1 MLRRFLRSL
10 KGNGETDKNVTHC
23 IGVGWLNWRASG
35 FLYVKKV
42 SPKLKGKFY
51 RVAIHPALLYEAEC
65 WPGEE
70 RDYSGEGEGGFGGE
84 QDARSA
90 VILVQHVMRR
100 GSDIP
105 VRKCETLAIDGFR
118 RGRDLKDWIFSG
130 ESNNRKGHEY
140 NLAWR
145 KAKETALKR
154 YQATHW
160 LECFIGPLGISSQP
174 SEREFVSCLRSVFV
188 LCNLINKVQ
197 PGSVPKVVEIH
208 TPSQSTMW
216 DSQPLPAYQY
226 FENIQ
231 NFLVAAEDLKLPAFE
246 GSIFERAGS
255 STKVVDCILEL
266 KAYHEWKQ
274 MTGGVG
280 CYKPLRSPLLT
291 PSRGRIQEQTHVT
304 INSDSHRRLEMSA
317 SFPKQSPTD
326 EEIKKLE
333 GLYNDGQTC
342 LLFLHIS
349 QLVFHFLSTLKFIQ
363 QSLVYSRFF
372 SPKQN
377 QVELFS
383 RIFSSCLE
391 EQLQNNLPSSNSIH
405 ALLFL
410 IREQQQQQQH
420 TQSQKYTA
428 KRDNTLLANTKNK
441 TTTREYYKLSIRNH
455 KHHQNTTNKKLQTCI
470 KKGKCN
476 HWTLVVMQEK
486 ELSNLK
492 VLLAS
497 TKREFENLQ
506 SQLQSDLKQLGDQ
519 VLDMSNAALGYHKVM
534 KENRTLHNMV
544 QDLKGNI
551 RVYCR
556 IRPAFDAEAKTV
568 VDFIGEDGS
577 LVVIDPLK
585 PWKDGRKI
593 FEFNRV
599 FGSSATQEDV
609 FRDTKPLVRS
619 VMDGYNVCIFAYGQ
633 TGSGK
638 TYTMSGPGGESTKEF
653 GINQLALNDLFLLSD
668 ERKDI
673 MSYKIHVQMVE
684 IYNEQ
689 IRDLLADDPLLTK
702 YPFIVIFPCMNG
714 NGLPLPDASVHPVN
728 CARDVIDLMKL
739 GDGNRAVGST
749 AMNNRSSRSHSVLTV
764 HVHGEDTSGNIIHSC
779 LHLVDLAGSERV
791 DKSEV
796 TGDGLKEAQHI
807 NKSLSCLGDV
817 ITALAQKN
825 SHIPYRNSK
834 LTLLLQNSLGGHAK
848 TLMFAHVSPEGDSFG
863 ETISTLKFA
872 QRVSSVELG
881 AAHLNKENVEVLDLK
896 AEIETLKKALA
907 NKEALTPQTNKP
919 KEASRTPF
927 QKPKATAELQEGY
940 DVTKLYDQAGN
951 DSFMKTPPSPPFAF
965 RSQDTPQTPA
975 SGLKYQ
981 QAPRS
986 PTSGFKSQQ
995 PPRSPTSGFKSQQP
1009 PRSPTS
1015 GFKSQ
1020 QPPRSPTSGFKSQ
1033 QHPRSPTSGF
1043 KSKQAPRSPTSTYK
1057 SQQAPRS
1064 PTSALKGC
1072 NAPRSPTSAAIK
1084 SQVVKTTDNRTRIP
1098 SLQLPKTPEPL
1109 ITSISENKAGMQS
1122 NRTISSEFQ
1131 KPLTSSTHGK
1141 GSQIRRSLRT
1151 IGKLINGSDRK
1162 NQQKRTEAA
1171 APLSPFSCQNEEK
1184 SSTASNARTLRRQ
1197 SLTGI
1202 PLPTMSRRSSLG
1214 GGSVPD
1220 SCANESRNCKT
1231 PGASAKLTKR
1241 WL

>member
-1 MLRRFLRSL
+1 
-10 KGNGETDKNVTHC
+10 
-23 IGVGWLNWRASG
+23 
-35 FLYVKKV
+35 
-42 SPKLKGKFY
+42 
-51 RVAIHPALLYEAEC
+51 
-65 WPGEE
+65 
-70 RDYSGEGEGGFGGE
+70 
-84 QDARSA
+84 
-90 VILVQHVMRR
+90 
-100 GSDIP
+100 
-105 VRKCETLAIDGFR
+105 
-118 RGRDLKDWIFSG
+118 
-130 ESNNRKGHEY
+130 
-140 NLAWR
+140 
-145 KAKETALKR
+145 
-154 YQATHW
+154 
-160 LECFIGPLGISSQP
+160 
-174 SEREFVSCLRSVFV
+174 
-188 LCNLINKVQ
+188 
-197 PGSVPKVVEIH
+197 
-208 TPSQSTMW
+208 MW

-226 FENIQ
+226 FENIR
-231 NFLVAAEDLKLPAFE
+231 NFLVAAEDLELPAFE
-246 GSIFERAGS
+246 GSIFERDNIEAGS

-274 MTGGVG
+274 MTRGVG

-317 SFPKQSPTD
+317 SFPIQSPTD

-333 GLYNDGQTC
+333 GMIVKAIAEKMVDMKENMGSFQNGNT
-342 LLFLHIS
+342 
-349 QLVFHFLSTLKFIQ
+349 
-363 QSLVYSRFF
+363 
-372 SPKQN
+372 N

-383 RIFSSCLE
+383 RIFSSCSE
-391 EQLQNNLPSSNSIH
+391 EQLQNKSPKSLHKEGKMQPLDSSCD
-405 ALLFL
+405 A
-410 IREQQQQQQH
+410 R
-420 TQSQKYTA
+420 
-428 KRDNTLLANTKNK
+428 
-441 TTTREYYKLSIRNH
+441 
-455 KHHQNTTNKKLQTCI
+455 
-470 KKGKCN
+470 KG
-476 HWTLVVMQEK
+476 TF
-486 ELSNLK
+486 
-492 VLLAS
+492 
-497 TKREFENLQ
+497 R
-506 SQLQSDLKQLGDQ
+506 
-519 VLDMSNAALGYHKVM
+519 
-534 KENRTLHNMV
+534 
-544 QDLKGNI
+544 NI

-577 LVVIDPLK
+577 LVVIVPLK

-714 NGLPLPDASVHPVN
+714 NGLPLPDTSVHPVN

-739 GDGNRAVGST
+739 GDVNRAVGSI

-848 TLMFAHVSPEGDSFG
+848 TLMFAHVSPEGDSVG

-881 AAHLNKENVEVLDLK
+881 AAHLNKENVEVLELK

-927 QKPKATAELQEGY
+927 HKPKATAELQEGY

-951 DSFMKTPPSPPFAF
+951 DSFMKTRPSTPFAF
-965 RSQDTPQTPA
+965 KSQDTPQTPA
-975 SGLKYQ
+975 FGLKYL
-981 QAPRS
+981 QASRS

-1009 PRSPTS
+1009 PRSPTF
-1015 GFKSQ
+1015 GFKS
-1020 QPPRSPTSGFKSQ
+1020 
-1033 QHPRSPTSGF
+1033 H
-1043 KSKQAPRSPTSTYK
+1043 
-1057 SQQAPRS
+1057 QQAPWS
-1064 PTSALKGC
+1064 PTSALKSC

-1151 IGKLINGSDRK
+1151 IGKLINGFDRK
-1162 NQQKRTEAA
+1162 NQQKRTGAA

-1184 SSTASNARTLRRQ
+1184 SSTTSNARTLRRQ

-1202 PLPTMSRRSSLG
+1202 PLPTMLRRSSLG

-1220 SCANESRNCKT
+1220 SCANESRDCKT
-1231 PGASAKLTKR
+1231 PGSSAKLTKR

>member
-1 MLRRFLRSL
+1 MIQGS
-10 KGNGETDKNVTHC
+10 GETDENVTHC
-23 IGVGWLNWRASG
+23 IGVGWLKWRLALG
-35 FLYVKKV
+35 VLYDKKV

-51 RVAIHPALLYEAEC
+51 RVVVHLALLYETEC

-70 RDYSGEGEGGFGGE
+70 RDYSREGECGFGGE

-90 VILVQHVMRR
+90 VILVWHVMRR
-100 GSDIP
+100 GSDVP

-118 RGRDLKDWIFSG
+118 R
-130 ESNNRKGHEY
+130 
-140 NLAWR
+140 
-145 KAKETALKR
+145 ALRR

-160 LECFIGPLGISSQP
+160 LECFVGPLGISSQP
-174 SEREFVSCLRSVFV
+174 SEREFVSCLRSDFVF
-188 LCNLINKVQ
+188 CNLINKVQ
-197 PGSVPKVVEIH
+197 PGSVPKCC
-208 TPSQSTMW
+208 
-216 DSQPLPAYQY
+216 
-226 FENIQ
+226 
-231 NFLVAAEDLKLPAFE
+231 
-246 GSIFERAGS
+246 RA
-255 STKVVDCILEL
+255 
-266 KAYHEWKQ
+266 
-274 MTGGVG
+274 
-280 CYKPLRSPLLT
+280 
-291 PSRGRIQEQTHVT
+291 
-304 INSDSHRRLEMSA
+304 
-317 SFPKQSPTD
+317 
-326 EEIKKLE
+326 
-333 GLYNDGQTC
+333 
-342 LLFLHIS
+342 
-349 QLVFHFLSTLKFIQ
+349 
-363 QSLVYSRFF
+363 
-372 SPKQN
+372 
-377 QVELFS
+377 
-383 RIFSSCLE
+383 
-391 EQLQNNLPSSNSIH
+391 
-405 ALLFL
+405 
-410 IREQQQQQQH
+410 
-420 TQSQKYTA
+420 
-428 KRDNTLLANTKNK
+428 
-441 TTTREYYKLSIRNH
+441 
-455 KHHQNTTNKKLQTCI
+455 CI
-470 KKGKCN
+470 KKGKRN
-476 HWTLVVMQEK
+476 HWTLVVIQEK

-519 VLDMSNAALGYHKVM
+519 VLDMSNATLGYHKFM

-585 PWKDGRKI
+585 PWKYGRKI
-593 FEFNRV
+593 FEFHRV

-609 FRDTKPLVRS
+609 FRDTNIS
-619 VMDGYNVCIFAYGQ
+619 
-633 TGSGK
+633 
-638 TYTMSGPGGESTKEF
+638 
-653 GINQLALNDLFLLSD
+653 
-668 ERKDI
+668 
-673 MSYKIHVQMVE
+673 
-684 IYNEQ
+684 
-689 IRDLLADDPLLTK
+689 LLAVWPGRS
-702 YPFIVIFPCMNG
+702 CMNG

-728 CARDVIDLMKL
+728 CARDVIHLMKL
-739 GDGNRAVGST
+739 GDVNRAVGST

-791 DKSEV
+791 DKLEV

-881 AAHLNKENVEVLDLK
+881 AARLNKESVEVLELK

-907 NKEALTPQTNKP
+907 NKEALTPQ

-927 QKPKATAELQEGY
+927 QKPNATAELQEGY
-940 DVTKLYDQAGN
+940 DITKLYDQAGN

-981 QAPRS
+981 HAPRS

-1043 KSKQAPRSPTSTYK
+1043 KSKHAPRSTTSTYK
-1057 SQQAPRS
+1057 SQQ
-1064 PTSALKGC
+1064 
-1072 NAPRSPTSAAIK
+1072 
-1084 SQVVKTTDNRTRIP
+1084 
-1098 SLQLPKTPEPL
+1098 LP
-1109 ITSISENKAGMQS
+1109 
-1122 NRTISSEFQ
+1122 
-1131 KPLTSSTHGK
+1131 
-1141 GSQIRRSLRT
+1141 
-1151 IGKLINGSDRK
+1151 
-1162 NQQKRTEAA
+1162 
-1171 APLSPFSCQNEEK
+1171 
-1184 SSTASNARTLRRQ
+1184 
-1197 SLTGI
+1197 
-1202 PLPTMSRRSSLG
+1202 
-1214 GGSVPD
+1214 
-1220 SCANESRNCKT
+1220 
-1231 PGASAKLTKR
+1231 
-1241 WL
+1241 

>member
-1 MLRRFLRSL
+1 ME
-10 KGNGETDKNVTHC
+10 NQT
-23 IGVGWLNWRASG
+23 
-35 FLYVKKV
+35 
-42 SPKLKGKFY
+42 
-51 RVAIHPALLYEAEC
+51 
-65 WPGEE
+65 
-70 RDYSGEGEGGFGGE
+70 
-84 QDARSA
+84 
-90 VILVQHVMRR
+90 
-100 GSDIP
+100 
-105 VRKCETLAIDGFR
+105 
-118 RGRDLKDWIFSG
+118 RGR
-130 ESNNRKGHEY
+130 GHEY

-145 KAKETALKR
+145 KAEEAALRR

-160 LECFIGPLGISSQP
+160 LECFVGPLGISSQP
-174 SEREFVSCLRSVFV
+174 SEREFVSCLRSGLV

-208 TPSQSTMW
+208 TPSQSIMW

-226 FENIQ
+226 FENIR
-231 NFLVAAEDLKLPAFE
+231 NFLVAVEDLKLPAFE
-246 GSIFERAGS
+246 ASVFERDNIEAGS

-280 CYKPLRSPLLT
+280 FYKPIRSPLLS
-291 PSRGRIQEQTHVT
+291 PSRGRIQGRTHVT
-304 INSDSHRRLEMSA
+304 INSDSCRRLEMSA
-317 SFPKQSPTD
+317 SFPKQSPGDD
-326 EEIKKLE
+326 EIQKLE
-333 GLYNDGQTC
+333 GIIVKALAERMVDMKENMGNN
-342 LLFLHIS
+342 
-349 QLVFHFLSTLKFIQ
+349 
-363 QSLVYSRFF
+363 FF
-372 SPKQN
+372 ASFRNGNTN
-377 QVELFS
+377 QVESFS
-383 RIFSSCLE
+383 RIFSSCVK
-391 EQLQNNLPSSNSIH
+391 EQLQNKSLKLKSDPLKEISCSEDNSTCIPLQNLYN
-405 ALLFL
+405 L
-410 IREQQQQQQH
+410 
-420 TQSQKYTA
+420 
-428 KRDNTLLANTKNK
+428 
-441 TTTREYYKLSIRNH
+441 RNR
-455 KHHQNTTNKKLQTCI
+455 KCCRACI

-476 HWTLVVMQEK
+476 HWTLVMVQEK

-492 VLLAS
+492 DLLSS
-497 TKREFENLQ
+497 TKKEFEDLQ

-519 VLDMSNAALGYHKVM
+519 VLEMSNAALGYHKVM

-556 IRPAFDAEAKTV
+556 IRPAFNAEAKTAI
-568 VDFIGEDGS
+568 DFIGEDGT

-585 PWKDGRKI
+585 SWKDGKKI
-593 FEFNRV
+593 FPFNRV
-599 FGSSATQEDV
+599 FGPSATQEDV

-638 TYTMSGPGGESTKEF
+638 TYTMSGPGGGTTKEF

-673 MSYKIHVQMVE
+673 MSYKIHAQMVE

-689 IRDLLADDPLLTK
+689 IHDLLADDASLTK
-702 YPFIVIFPCMNG
+702 LEIRRCMSG
-714 NGLPLPDASVHPVN
+714 NGLPLPDASMHSVN
-728 CARDVIDLMKL
+728 CATDVINLMKL
-739 GDGNRAVGST
+739 GDLNRAVGCT
-749 AMNNRSSRSHSVLTV
+749 AMNNCSSRSHSVLTV

-779 LHLVDLAGSERV
+779 LHLVDLAGSERI

-881 AAHLNKENVEVLDLK
+881 AARLNKESTEVLELK

-907 NKEALTPQTNKP
+907 NKETLTPQINKP

-927 QKPKATAELQEGY
+927 QKPKAIVERPTPRARRLSIENCTNATPRARRLSIENCTTVRTEKANLDEEKGSKTPAVKTRSRRLSLEGPRLLASKNLEHTKSLEATSKNDQPEVVCLQQSTELQEGD
-940 DVTKLYDQAGN
+940 DVTKLYDRADNNSCLKAPQSSTF
-951 DSFMKTPPSPPFAF
+951 SFKN
-965 RSQDTPQTPA
+965 QH
-975 SGLKYQ
+975 
-981 QAPRS
+981 APRS

-995 PPRSPTSGFKSQQP
+995 PPRSPTSAFKSQQPPRSPISPYKSQQP

-1015 GFKSQ
+1015 AFKSCNA
-1020 QPPRSPTSGFKSQ
+1020 PKSPTSAAIKI
-1033 QHPRSPTSGF
+1033 
-1043 KSKQAPRSPTSTYK
+1043 
-1057 SQQAPRS
+1057 QAPRS
-1064 PTSALKGC
+1064 PTSAFTSC

-1084 SQVVKTTDNRTRIP
+1084 SRGLKTTDNRTRIP
-1098 SLQLPKTPEPL
+1098 SLQLPKTPEPPM
-1109 ITSISENKAGMQS
+1109 ITSINENKGGMQS
-1122 NRTISSEFQ
+1122 ERTVSSEFQ
-1131 KPLTSSTHGK
+1131 TPTLVSSTHGK

-1151 IGKLINGSDRK
+1151 IGKLINGSERK
-1162 NQQKRTEAA
+1162 NQQKRAEAA
-1171 APLSPFSCQNEEK
+1171 LLSPFKCQNEEK
-1184 SSTASNARTLRRQ
+1184 SPMASNARTLRRQ

-1202 PLPTMSRRSSLG
+1202 PPPTISRRSSLG
-1214 GGSVPD
+1214 GGSLPD
-1220 SCANESRNCKT
+1220 SCANESRNSKT

>member
-1 MLRRFLRSL
+1 MIPLYKNKGDIQSCNNYRGIKLLSHTMKVWERVVELRLRRIMTISENQSGFIPGRSTIEAIHLVRRLVEQFWERKKNLHMMFIDLEKTYDRVSREILWRSL
-10 KGNGETDKNVTHC
+10 KSRGVPVAYIKSIRDMYDGSKTHVRIVGGDLEHFPLLIGLHQGEVPWYMLFADDVVLIDETRGGFNDKLD
-23 IGVGWLNWRASG
+23 IWRQILESKG
-35 FLYVKKV
+35 FRLSRTKTEY
-42 SPKLKGKFY
+42 LECKFY
-51 RVAIHPALLYEAEC
+51 RVVVHPALLYEAEC

-70 RDYSGEGEGGFGGE
+70 QDYLGEGEGGFGGE

-90 VILVQHVMRR
+90 VILVRHVMRR
-100 GSDIP
+100 GSDVP
-105 VRKCETLAIDGFR
+105 VWKCETLAIDGFR
-118 RGRDLKDWIFSG
+118 RGR
-130 ESNNRKGHEY
+130 
-140 NLAWR
+140 
-145 KAKETALKR
+145 ALRR

-160 LECFIGPLGISSQP
+160 LECFVGPLGISSQP
-174 SEREFVSCLRSVFV
+174 SEREFVSCLRNGFV
-188 LCNLINKVQ
+188 LCNLINNVQ

-246 GSIFERAGS
+246 GSIFERDNIEAGS

-333 GLYNDGQTC
+333 GMIVKAIAEKMVDMKENMGSFQNGNT
-342 LLFLHIS
+342 
-349 QLVFHFLSTLKFIQ
+349 
-363 QSLVYSRFF
+363 
-372 SPKQN
+372 N

-383 RIFSSCLE
+383 RIFSSCLD
-391 EQLQNNLPSSNSIH
+391 EQLQNKSP
-405 ALLFL
+405 
-410 IREQQQQQQH
+410 
-420 TQSQKYTA
+420 K
-428 KRDNTLLANTKNK
+428 
-441 TTTREYYKLSIRNH
+441 
-455 KHHQNTTNKKLQTCI
+455 
-470 KKGKCN
+470 
-476 HWTLVVMQEK
+476 
-486 ELSNLK
+486 NLK

-577 LVVIDPLK
+577 LVVIVPLK

-653 GINQLALNDLFLLSD
+653 GINQLALNHLFLLSD

-673 MSYKIHVQMVE
+673 MSYKIHVQMV
-684 IYNEQ
+684 
-689 IRDLLADDPLLTK
+689 K
-702 YPFIVIFPCMNG
+702 C
-714 NGLPLPDASVHPVN
+714 VHPMN

-739 GDGNRAVGST
+739 SDVNRVVGS
-749 AMNNRSSRSHSVLTV
+749 ASMNNRSSRSHSVLTV

-825 SHIPYRNSK
+825 SHIPYRNNK

-881 AAHLNKENVEVLDLK
+881 AARLNKESVEVLELK

-907 NKEALTPQTNKP
+907 KKKALTPQTNKP

-951 DSFMKTPPSPPFAF
+951 DSFIKTPPSPPFAF

-981 QAPRS
+981 QDPRS
-986 PTSGFKSQQ
+986 PTFGFKSQQ
-995 PPRSPTSGFKSQQP
+995 PPRS
-1009 PRSPTS
+1009 R
-1015 GFKSQ
+1015 
-1020 QPPRSPTSGFKSQ
+1020 
-1033 QHPRSPTSGF
+1033 
-1043 KSKQAPRSPTSTYK
+1043 
-1057 SQQAPRS
+1057 
-1064 PTSALKGC
+1064 TSALKSC
-1072 NAPRSPTSAAIK
+1072 NAPRSPTSAAIQ
-1084 SQVVKTTDNRTRIP
+1084 SQVVKTTNNRTRIP
-1098 SLQLPKTPEPL
+1098 SLQLPKTPQPL
-1109 ITSISENKAGMQS
+1109 ITSTSKNKAGMQS

-1141 GSQIRRSLRT
+1141 GSQIRRSLQT
-1151 IGKLINGSDRK
+1151 IGKLINGFDRK

-1202 PLPTMSRRSSLG
+1202 PLPTMSRRSSFG
-1214 GGSVPD
+1214 GGNVPD

-1241 WL
+1241 GL

>member
-1 MLRRFLRSL
+1 
-10 KGNGETDKNVTHC
+10 
-23 IGVGWLNWRASG
+23 
-35 FLYVKKV
+35 
-42 SPKLKGKFY
+42 
-51 RVAIHPALLYEAEC
+51 
-65 WPGEE
+65 
-70 RDYSGEGEGGFGGE
+70 
-84 QDARSA
+84 
-90 VILVQHVMRR
+90 
-100 GSDIP
+100 
-105 VRKCETLAIDGFR
+105 
-118 RGRDLKDWIFSG
+118 
-130 ESNNRKGHEY
+130 
-140 NLAWR
+140 
-145 KAKETALKR
+145 
-154 YQATHW
+154 
-160 LECFIGPLGISSQP
+160 
-174 SEREFVSCLRSVFV
+174 
-188 LCNLINKVQ
+188 
-197 PGSVPKVVEIH
+197 
-208 TPSQSTMW
+208 
-216 DSQPLPAYQY
+216 
-226 FENIQ
+226 
-231 NFLVAAEDLKLPAFE
+231 
-246 GSIFERAGS
+246 
-255 STKVVDCILEL
+255 
-266 KAYHEWKQ
+266 
-274 MTGGVG
+274 
-280 CYKPLRSPLLT
+280 
-291 PSRGRIQEQTHVT
+291 
-304 INSDSHRRLEMSA
+304 MSA
-317 SFPKQSPTD
+317 SFPKQSSTD

-333 GLYNDGQTC
+333 GMIVKAIPEKMVDIKENMGSFQNGNT
-342 LLFLHIS
+342 
-349 QLVFHFLSTLKFIQ
+349 
-363 QSLVYSRFF
+363 
-372 SPKQN
+372 N

-391 EQLQNNLPSSNSIH
+391 EQLQNKSP
-405 ALLFL
+405 
-410 IREQQQQQQH
+410 
-420 TQSQKYTA
+420 K
-428 KRDNTLLANTKNK
+428 
-441 TTTREYYKLSIRNH
+441 
-455 KHHQNTTNKKLQTCI
+455 
-470 KKGKCN
+470 
-476 HWTLVVMQEK
+476 
-486 ELSNLK
+486 NLK

-556 IRPAFDAEAKTV
+556 IRPAFDAEAKTI

-739 GDGNRAVGST
+739 SDVNCAVGS
-749 AMNNRSSRSHSVLTV
+749 ASMNNRSSRSYSVLTV

-881 AAHLNKENVEVLDLK
+881 AARLNKESVEVLELK

-919 KEASRTPF
+919 KKASRTPF
-927 QKPKATAELQEGY
+927 QKPKATVELQEGY

-981 QAPRS
+981 QDPRS
-986 PTSGFKSQQ
+986 PTSGFKSQ
-995 PPRSPTSGFKSQQP
+995 
-1009 PRSPTS
+1009 
-1015 GFKSQ
+1015 
-1020 QPPRSPTSGFKSQ
+1020 
-1033 QHPRSPTSGF
+1033 
-1043 KSKQAPRSPTSTYK
+1043 
-1057 SQQAPRS
+1057 
-1064 PTSALKGC
+1064 
-1072 NAPRSPTSAAIK
+1072 
-1084 SQVVKTTDNRTRIP
+1084 
-1098 SLQLPKTPEPL
+1098 
-1109 ITSISENKAGMQS
+1109 
-1122 NRTISSEFQ
+1122 
-1131 KPLTSSTHGK
+1131 
-1141 GSQIRRSLRT
+1141 
-1151 IGKLINGSDRK
+1151 
-1162 NQQKRTEAA
+1162 
-1171 APLSPFSCQNEEK
+1171 
-1184 SSTASNARTLRRQ
+1184 
-1197 SLTGI
+1197 
-1202 PLPTMSRRSSLG
+1202 
-1214 GGSVPD
+1214 
-1220 SCANESRNCKT
+1220 
-1231 PGASAKLTKR
+1231 
-1241 WL
+1241 

>member
-1 MLRRFLRSL
+1 MEDS
-10 KGNGETDKNVTHC
+10 
-23 IGVGWLNWRASG
+23 
-35 FLYVKKV
+35 
-42 SPKLKGKFY
+42 
-51 RVAIHPALLYEAEC
+51 
-65 WPGEE
+65 
-70 RDYSGEGEGGFGGE
+70 
-84 QDARSA
+84 
-90 VILVQHVMRR
+90 
-100 GSDIP
+100 
-105 VRKCETLAIDGFR
+105 R
-118 RGRDLKDWIFSG
+118 RGR
-130 ESNNRKGHEY
+130 GHEY

-145 KAKETALKR
+145 KAEEAALRR

-160 LECFIGPLGISSQP
+160 LECFVGPLGISSQP
-174 SEREFVSCLRSVFV
+174 SEREFVSCLRNGLV
-188 LCNLINKVQ
+188 LCNLINKVR
-197 PGSVPKVVEIH
+197 PGSVPKVVENH
-208 TPSQSTMW
+208 MPSHSIMW

-226 FENIQ
+226 FENIR
-231 NFLVAAEDLKLPAFE
+231 NFLVAVEDLKLPAFE
-246 GSIFERAGS
+246 ASVFERDNIEAGS
-255 STKVVDCILEL
+255 LTKVVDCILEL

-291 PSRGRIQEQTHVT
+291 PSRGRIQARQPMT
-304 INSDSHRRLEMSA
+304 INSDSCRRLEMSA
-317 SFPKQSPTD
+317 ACPKQSAAED
-326 EEIKKLE
+326 EIQKIE
-333 GLYNDGQTC
+333 GIIVKALAERMVDMKENMGNN
-342 LLFLHIS
+342 
-349 QLVFHFLSTLKFIQ
+349 
-363 QSLVYSRFF
+363 FF
-372 SPKQN
+372 ASFRNGNVN
-377 QVELFS
+377 QVDLFS
-383 RIFSSCLE
+383 RILSSCFE
-391 EQLQNNLPSSNSIH
+391 EQPRNKLPKLKSDPLKEMSCSEDNSTCIPLQNLSNLRN
-405 ALLFL
+405 
-410 IREQQQQQQH
+410 RECCR
-420 TQSQKYTA
+420 A
-428 KRDNTLLANTKNK
+428 
-441 TTTREYYKLSIRNH
+441 
-455 KHHQNTTNKKLQTCI
+455 CI
-470 KKGKCN
+470 KKGTCN
-476 HWTLVVMQEK
+476 HWTLVTMQEK

-492 VLLAS
+492 VLLSS
-497 TKREFENLQ
+497 TKREFEDLQ

-519 VLDMSNAALGYHKVM
+519 VLEMSNAALGYHKVL

-556 IRPAFDAEAKTV
+556 IRPAFSAEAKTA

-585 PWKDGRKI
+585 SWKDGRKI
-593 FEFNRV
+593 FQFNRV
-599 FGSSATQEDV
+599 FGPTATQEDV

-638 TYTMSGPGGESTKEF
+638 TYTMSGPGGGSSNEF

-673 MSYKIHVQMVE
+673 MNYKIHVQMVE

-689 IRDLLADDPLLTK
+689 IHDLLAKDASLTNLE
-702 YPFIVIFPCMNG
+702 IRICMSG
-714 NGLPLPDASVHPVN
+714 NGLPLPDASMHPVN
-728 CARDVIDLMKL
+728 CAADVINLMKL
-739 GDGNRAVGST
+739 GDLNRAVGCT

-834 LTLLLQNSLGGHAK
+834 LTLLLQNSLGGQAK

-863 ETISTLKFA
+863 ETVSTLKFA

-881 AAHLNKENVEVLDLK
+881 AARLNKESTEVLELK

-907 NKEALTPQTNKP
+907 NKETQTPQINKP
-919 KEASRTPF
+919 KEAARTPF
-927 QKPKATAELQEGY
+927 QKPKAIAERPTPRARRLSIENCTTMRVEKANADDETGSKTPAVKTRSRRLSLERPRLASKNLEQIKSLETTSKRDDKPEVVCLQKSSELQEG
-940 DVTKLYDQAGN
+940 DNVTKLHDQVGSMEAPHSPTSAFKRQQPPRSPTAG
-951 DSFMKTPPSPPFAF
+951 FKIQQAPPSPTSAYKRQQPP
-965 RSQDTPQTPA
+965 RSPI
-975 SGLKYQ
+975 SGFKSQ

-986 PTSGFKSQQ
+986 PTSAFKSQQ
-995 PPRSPTSGFKSQQP
+995 P
-1009 PRSPTS
+1009 
-1015 GFKSQ
+1015 
-1020 QPPRSPTSGFKSQ
+1020 
-1033 QHPRSPTSGF
+1033 PRSPTSGF
-1043 KSKQAPRSPTSTYK
+1043 KSKQAPRSPTSAYK
-1057 SQQAPRS
+1057 IQQPPRS
-1064 PTSALKGC
+1064 PTSVFKSC

-1084 SQVVKTTDNRTRIP
+1084 NQGVKTTDNRTRIP

-1109 ITSISENKAGMQS
+1109 ITSIDEIKGGIRSEL
-1122 NRTISSEFQ
+1122 TISSEFQ
-1131 KPLTSSTHGK
+1131 TPTLISSTHGK

-1171 APLSPFSCQNEEK
+1171 PVSPFNCQNEVK
-1184 SSTASNARTLRRQ
+1184 SPIASNARTLRRQ

-1202 PLPTMSRRSSLG
+1202 PPPTMSRRSSLG
-1214 GGSVPD
+1214 GGTLPD
-1220 SCANESRNCKT
+1220 SCANESRNSKT
-1231 PGASAKLTKR
+1231 PPSHASAKSR

>member
-1 MLRRFLRSL
+1 
-10 KGNGETDKNVTHC
+10 
-23 IGVGWLNWRASG
+23 
-35 FLYVKKV
+35 
-42 SPKLKGKFY
+42 
-51 RVAIHPALLYEAEC
+51 
-65 WPGEE
+65 
-70 RDYSGEGEGGFGGE
+70 
-84 QDARSA
+84 
-90 VILVQHVMRR
+90 
-100 GSDIP
+100 
-105 VRKCETLAIDGFR
+105 
-118 RGRDLKDWIFSG
+118 
-130 ESNNRKGHEY
+130 
-140 NLAWR
+140 
-145 KAKETALKR
+145 
-154 YQATHW
+154 
-160 LECFIGPLGISSQP
+160 
-174 SEREFVSCLRSVFV
+174 
-188 LCNLINKVQ
+188 
-197 PGSVPKVVEIH
+197 
-208 TPSQSTMW
+208 MW

-246 GSIFERAGS
+246 ASIFERDNIGEGS

-291 PSRGRIQEQTHVT
+291 PSIGRIQEQTHVT
-304 INSDSHRRLEMSA
+304 DSHRRLEMSA

-326 EEIKKLE
+326 EEVKKLE
-333 GLYNDGQTC
+333 GMTVKAIAEKMVDMKENMGSFQNGNTPLRGTT
-342 LLFLHIS
+342 S
-349 QLVFHFLSTLKFIQ
+349 
-363 QSLVYSRFF
+363 
-372 SPKQN
+372 KQFKSDPLR
-377 QVELFS
+377 EM
-383 RIFSSCLE
+383 SCLDDNSACIP
-391 EQLQNNLPSSNSIH
+391 LQNISNL
-405 ALLFL
+405 
-410 IREQQQQQQH
+410 
-420 TQSQKYTA
+420 
-428 KRDNTLLANTKNK
+428 
-441 TTTREYYKLSIRNH
+441 RNR
-455 KHHQNTTNKKLQTCI
+455 KDKCCRACI

-702 YPFIVIFPCMNG
+702 YPFIVIFPSCMNG

-739 GDGNRAVGST
+739 GDVNRAVGST

-796 TGDGLKEAQHI
+796 IGDGLKEAQLI
-807 NKSLSCLGDV
+807 NKSLSYLGVV

-834 LTLLLQNSLGGHAK
+834 LTLLLQNSL
-848 TLMFAHVSPEGDSFG
+848 V
-863 ETISTLKFA
+863 
-872 QRVSSVELG
+872 RVSSVELG
-881 AAHLNKENVEVLDLK
+881 AARLNKESVEVLELK
-896 AEIETLKKALA
+896 AEIETLKNA
-907 NKEALTPQTNKP
+907 
-919 KEASRTPF
+919 
-927 QKPKATAELQEGY
+927 
-940 DVTKLYDQAGN
+940 
-951 DSFMKTPPSPPFAF
+951 FMKTPPIPPFAF

-975 SGLKYQ
+975 SVQLMQ
-981 QAPRS
+981 LPRS
-986 PTSGFKSQQ
+986 PTSGFKIL
-995 PPRSPTSGFKSQQP
+995 
-1009 PRSPTS
+1009 
-1015 GFKSQ
+1015 
-1020 QPPRSPTSGFKSQ
+1020 
-1033 QHPRSPTSGF
+1033 
-1043 KSKQAPRSPTSTYK
+1043 QAPRSPTSSLK
-1057 SQQAPRS
+1057 S
-1064 PTSALKGC
+1064 C

-1131 KPLTSSTHGK
+1131 KPLTSSTHGM

-1220 SCANESRNCKT
+1220 SCANRSRNCKT

>member
-1 MLRRFLRSL
+1 MEDS
-10 KGNGETDKNVTHC
+10 
-23 IGVGWLNWRASG
+23 
-35 FLYVKKV
+35 
-42 SPKLKGKFY
+42 
-51 RVAIHPALLYEAEC
+51 
-65 WPGEE
+65 
-70 RDYSGEGEGGFGGE
+70 
-84 QDARSA
+84 
-90 VILVQHVMRR
+90 
-100 GSDIP
+100 
-105 VRKCETLAIDGFR
+105 R
-118 RGRDLKDWIFSG
+118 RGR
-130 ESNNRKGHEY
+130 GHEY

-145 KAKETALKR
+145 KAEEAALRR

-160 LECFIGPLGISSQP
+160 LECFVGPLGISSQP
-174 SEREFVSCLRSVFV
+174 SEREFVSCLRNGLV

-197 PGSVPKVVEIH
+197 PGSVPKVVENH
-208 TPSQSTMW
+208 TPSHLIMW

-226 FENIQ
+226 FENIR
-231 NFLVAAEDLKLPAFE
+231 NFLVAVEDLKLPAFE
-246 GSIFERAGS
+246 ASVFERDNIEAGS

-280 CYKPLRSPLLT
+280 SYKPLRSPLLT
-291 PSRGRIQEQTHVT
+291 PSRGRIQARQPMT
-304 INSDSHRRLEMSA
+304 IDSDSCRRLEMSA
-317 SFPKQSPTD
+317 ACPKQSSAED
-326 EEIKKLE
+326 EITKIE
-333 GLYNDGQTC
+333 GIIVKALAERMVDMKENMGNN
-342 LLFLHIS
+342 
-349 QLVFHFLSTLKFIQ
+349 
-363 QSLVYSRFF
+363 FF
-372 SPKQN
+372 ASFRNGNVN
-377 QVELFS
+377 QVELFR
-383 RIFSSCLE
+383 RILSSCFE
-391 EQLQNNLPSSNSIH
+391 EQPRNKLPKLKSDPLKEMSCSEDNSMTTCIPLENLSN
-405 ALLFL
+405 LRN
-410 IREQQQQQQH
+410 RECCR
-420 TQSQKYTA
+420 A
-428 KRDNTLLANTKNK
+428 
-441 TTTREYYKLSIRNH
+441 
-455 KHHQNTTNKKLQTCI
+455 CI
-470 KKGKCN
+470 KKGTCN
-476 HWTLVVMQEK
+476 HWTLVTMHEK

-492 VLLAS
+492 VLLSS
-497 TKREFENLQ
+497 TKREFEDLQ

-519 VLDMSNAALGYHKVM
+519 VLEMSNAALGYHKVL

-556 IRPAFDAEAKTV
+556 IRPAFSAEAKTAI
-568 VDFIGEDGS
+568 DFIGEGGS

-585 PWKDGRKI
+585 SWKDGRKI
-593 FEFNRV
+593 FQFNRV
-599 FGSSATQEDV
+599 FGPTATQEDV

-638 TYTMSGPGGESTKEF
+638 TYTMSGPGGGSSNEF

-673 MSYKIHVQMVE
+673 MNYKIHVQMVE

-689 IRDLLADDPLLTK
+689 IHDLLANDHSLTNLE
-702 YPFIVIFPCMNG
+702 IRTCMSG
-714 NGLPLPDASVHPVN
+714 NGLPLPDASMHLVN
-728 CARDVIDLMKL
+728 CAADVINLMKL
-739 GDGNRAVGST
+739 GDLNRAVGST

-834 LTLLLQNSLGGHAK
+834 LTLLLQHSLGGHAK

-863 ETISTLKFA
+863 ETVSTLKFA

-881 AAHLNKENVEVLDLK
+881 AARLNKESNEVLELK

-907 NKEALTPQTNKP
+907 NKETQTPQINKP
-919 KEASRTPF
+919 KEAARTPF
-927 QKPKATAELQEGY
+927 QKPKAIAERPTPRARRLSIENCTTMRVEKANADDETGSKTPAVKTRSRRLSLERPRFASKNLEQIKSLETTSKRDDKPEVVCLQKSSELQEG
-940 DVTKLYDQAGN
+940 DNVTKLHDQVGNGSCMKAPHSPTSAFKRQQPHRSPTAG
-951 DSFMKTPPSPPFAF
+951 FKIQQAPRSPI
-965 RSQDTPQTPA
+965 
-975 SGLKYQ
+975 SGFKSQ

-986 PTSGFKSQQ
+986 PTSAFKSQQ
-995 PPRSPTSGFKSQQP
+995 PPRSPTSGFKSQQ
-1009 PRSPTS
+1009 
-1015 GFKSQ
+1015 
-1020 QPPRSPTSGFKSQ
+1020 
-1033 QHPRSPTSGF
+1033 RSPTSGF
-1043 KSKQAPRSPTSTYK
+1043 KSKQAPRSPTSAYKSQQPPRSPTSVFK

-1064 PTSALKGC
+1064 PTSAYKSQQPPRSPTSVFKSC

-1084 SQVVKTTDNRTRIP
+1084 SQGVKTTDNRTRIP

-1109 ITSISENKAGMQS
+1109 ITSIDEIKGGMRS
-1122 NRTISSEFQ
+1122 DRTISSEFQ
-1131 KPLTSSTHGK
+1131 TPALAPRSPTSAAIKSQGVKTTNNRTRIPSLQLPKTPEPLITSIDEIKGGMQSDRTISSEFQTPALISSTHGK

-1171 APLSPFSCQNEEK
+1171 PLSPFNCQNEVK
-1184 SSTASNARTLRRQ
+1184 SPIASNARTLRRQ

-1202 PLPTMSRRSSLG
+1202 PPPTMSRRSSLG
-1214 GGSVPD
+1214 GGTLPD
-1220 SCANESRNCKT
+1220 SCANESRNFKT
-1231 PGASAKLTKR
+1231 PPSRASAKSR

>member
-1 MLRRFLRSL
+1 MEDS
-10 KGNGETDKNVTHC
+10 
-23 IGVGWLNWRASG
+23 
-35 FLYVKKV
+35 
-42 SPKLKGKFY
+42 
-51 RVAIHPALLYEAEC
+51 
-65 WPGEE
+65 
-70 RDYSGEGEGGFGGE
+70 
-84 QDARSA
+84 
-90 VILVQHVMRR
+90 
-100 GSDIP
+100 
-105 VRKCETLAIDGFR
+105 R
-118 RGRDLKDWIFSG
+118 RGR
-130 ESNNRKGHEY
+130 GHEY

-145 KAKETALKR
+145 KAEEAALRR

-160 LECFIGPLGISSQP
+160 LECFVGPLGISSQP
-174 SEREFVSCLRSVFV
+174 SEREFVSCLRNGLV
-188 LCNLINKVQ
+188 LCNLINKVR
-197 PGSVPKVVEIH
+197 PGSVPKVVENH
-208 TPSQSTMW
+208 MPSHSIMW

-226 FENIQ
+226 FENIR
-231 NFLVAAEDLKLPAFE
+231 NFLVAVEDLKLPAFE
-246 GSIFERAGS
+246 ASVFERDNIEAGS
-255 STKVVDCILEL
+255 LTKVVDCILEL

-291 PSRGRIQEQTHVT
+291 PSRGRIQARQPMT
-304 INSDSHRRLEMSA
+304 INSDSCRRLEMSA
-317 SFPKQSPTD
+317 ACPKQSAAED
-326 EEIKKLE
+326 EIQKIE
-333 GLYNDGQTC
+333 GIIVKALAERMVDMKENMGNN
-342 LLFLHIS
+342 
-349 QLVFHFLSTLKFIQ
+349 
-363 QSLVYSRFF
+363 FF
-372 SPKQN
+372 ASFRNGNVN
-377 QVELFS
+377 QVDLFS
-383 RIFSSCLE
+383 RILSSCFE
-391 EQLQNNLPSSNSIH
+391 EQPRNKLPKLKSDPLKEMSCSEDNSTCIPLQNLSNLRN
-405 ALLFL
+405 
-410 IREQQQQQQH
+410 RECCR
-420 TQSQKYTA
+420 A
-428 KRDNTLLANTKNK
+428 
-441 TTTREYYKLSIRNH
+441 
-455 KHHQNTTNKKLQTCI
+455 CI
-470 KKGKCN
+470 KKGTCN
-476 HWTLVVMQEK
+476 HWTLVTMQEK

-492 VLLAS
+492 VLLSS
-497 TKREFENLQ
+497 TKREFEDLQ

-519 VLDMSNAALGYHKVM
+519 VLEMSNAALGYHKVL

-556 IRPAFDAEAKTV
+556 IRPAFSAEAKTA

-585 PWKDGRKI
+585 SWKDGRKI
-593 FEFNRV
+593 FQFNRV
-599 FGSSATQEDV
+599 FGPTATQEDV

-638 TYTMSGPGGESTKEF
+638 TYTMSGPGGGSSNEF

-673 MSYKIHVQMVE
+673 MNYKIHVQMVE

-689 IRDLLADDPLLTK
+689 IHDLLAKDASLTNLE
-702 YPFIVIFPCMNG
+702 IRICMSG
-714 NGLPLPDASVHPVN
+714 NGLPLPDASMHPVN
-728 CARDVIDLMKL
+728 CAADVINLMKL
-739 GDGNRAVGST
+739 GDLNRAVGCT

-834 LTLLLQNSLGGHAK
+834 LTLLLQNSLGGQAK

-863 ETISTLKFA
+863 ETVSTLKFA

-881 AAHLNKENVEVLDLK
+881 AARLNKESTEVLELK

-907 NKEALTPQTNKP
+907 NKETQTPQINKP
-919 KEASRTPF
+919 KEAARTPF
-927 QKPKATAELQEGY
+927 QKPKAIAERPTPRARRLSIENCTTMRVEKANADDETGSKTPAVKTRSRRLSLERPRLASKNLEQIKSLETTSKRDDKPEVVCLQKSSELQEG
-940 DVTKLYDQAGN
+940 DDITKFYDQVGSMEAPHSPTSAFKRQQPPRSPTAG
-951 DSFMKTPPSPPFAF
+951 FKIQQAPPSPTSAYKRQQPP
-965 RSQDTPQTPA
+965 RSPI
-975 SGLKYQ
+975 SGFKSQ

-986 PTSGFKSQQ
+986 PTSAFKSQQ
-995 PPRSPTSGFKSQQP
+995 P
-1009 PRSPTS
+1009 
-1015 GFKSQ
+1015 
-1020 QPPRSPTSGFKSQ
+1020 
-1033 QHPRSPTSGF
+1033 PRSPTSGF
-1043 KSKQAPRSPTSTYK
+1043 KSKQAPRSPTSAYK
-1057 SQQAPRS
+1057 IQQPPRS
-1064 PTSALKGC
+1064 PTSVFKSC

-1084 SQVVKTTDNRTRIP
+1084 NQGVKTTDNRTRIP

-1109 ITSISENKAGMQS
+1109 ITSIDEIKGGIRSEL
-1122 NRTISSEFQ
+1122 TISSEFQ
-1131 KPLTSSTHGK
+1131 TPTLISSTHGK

-1171 APLSPFSCQNEEK
+1171 PVSPFNCQNEVK
-1184 SSTASNARTLRRQ
+1184 SPIASNARTLRRQ

-1202 PLPTMSRRSSLG
+1202 PPPTMSRRSSLG
-1214 GGSVPD
+1214 GGTLPD
-1220 SCANESRNCKT
+1220 SCANESRNSKT
-1231 PGASAKLTKR
+1231 PPSHASAKSR

>member
-1 MLRRFLRSL
+1 M
-10 KGNGETDKNVTHC
+10 ETQT
-23 IGVGWLNWRASG
+23 
-35 FLYVKKV
+35 
-42 SPKLKGKFY
+42 
-51 RVAIHPALLYEAEC
+51 
-65 WPGEE
+65 
-70 RDYSGEGEGGFGGE
+70 
-84 QDARSA
+84 
-90 VILVQHVMRR
+90 
-100 GSDIP
+100 
-105 VRKCETLAIDGFR
+105 
-118 RGRDLKDWIFSG
+118 RGR
-130 ESNNRKGHEY
+130 GHEY

-145 KAKETALKR
+145 KAEEAALRR

-160 LECFIGPLGISSQP
+160 LQCFVGPLGISSQP
-174 SEREFVSCLRSVFV
+174 SEREFVSCLRSGLV

-197 PGSVPKVVEIH
+197 TGSVPKVVEDH
-208 TPSQSTMW
+208 TPSQSIMW

-226 FENIQ
+226 FENIR
-231 NFLVAAEDLKLPAFE
+231 NFLVAVEDLKLPAFE
-246 GSIFERAGS
+246 ASVFERDNIEAGS

-291 PSRGRIQEQTHVT
+291 PSRGRIQAQTHVT
-304 INSDSHRRLEMSA
+304 INSDSRRRLEMSA
-317 SFPKQSPTD
+317 SFPKQSPSAD
-326 EEIKKLE
+326 EIQKLE
-333 GLYNDGQTC
+333 GIIVKALAERMVDMKENIGNN
-342 LLFLHIS
+342 
-349 QLVFHFLSTLKFIQ
+349 
-363 QSLVYSRFF
+363 FF
-372 SPKQN
+372 ASFRNGNTN
-377 QVELFS
+377 QVEMFS
-383 RIFSSCLE
+383 RIFSSCFK
-391 EQLQNNLPSSNSIH
+391 EQLQNKSPKLNSDPLKEISCPEDNSTCIPLQDLSNL
-405 ALLFL
+405 
-410 IREQQQQQQH
+410 
-420 TQSQKYTA
+420 
-428 KRDNTLLANTKNK
+428 
-441 TTTREYYKLSIRNH
+441 RNR
-455 KHHQNTTNKKLQTCI
+455 KCCRACI

-476 HWTLVVMQEK
+476 HWTVVTIQEK

-492 VLLAS
+492 VLLSS
-497 TKREFENLQ
+497 TKKEFENLQ

-534 KENRTLHNMV
+534 KENRSLHNMV

-556 IRPAFDAEAKTV
+556 IRPAFNAEAKTAI
-568 VDFIGEDGS
+568 DFIGEDGS

-585 PWKDGRKI
+585 SWKEGRKI
-593 FEFNRV
+593 FQFNRV
-599 FGSSATQEDV
+599 FGPSATQEDV

-638 TYTMSGPGGESTKEF
+638 TYTMSRPGGGSIKEF
-653 GINQLALNDLFLLSD
+653 GINQLALNDLFILSD
-668 ERKDI
+668 ESKDI

-689 IRDLLADDPLLTK
+689 IHDLLADDSLLTK
-702 YPFIVIFPCMNG
+702 LEIRSCMSG
-714 NGLPLPDASVHPVN
+714 NGLPLPDASMHPVN
-728 CARDVIDLMKL
+728 CATDVIELMKL
-739 GDGNRAVGST
+739 GDLNRAVGCT

-796 TGDGLKEAQHI
+796 TGDSLKEAQHI

-881 AAHLNKENVEVLDLK
+881 AARLNKESIEVLELK
-896 AEIETLKKALA
+896 AEIETLKRALA
-907 NKEALTPQTNKP
+907 NKEALTPQINKT
-919 KEASRTPF
+919 KEAARTPF
-927 QKPKATAELQEGY
+927 QKPKPIGERSTPRARRLSIENCTTTVRTEKANLDDEKGSKTPAVKTRSRRLSLEGPRLASKNLEHIKLLELTSKRDQQEVVCLQQSTELQEGD

-951 DSFMKTPPSPPFAF
+951 DSCLKAPLSPPFAF
-965 RSQDTPQTPA
+965 RSQDALQSPA
-975 SGLKYQ
+975 TGLKYQ

-986 PTSGFKSQQ
+986 PIFGFKIQQAPQGPTSGFKSQQPPRSPASSYKSQQAPRSPTSGFKSLQAPRSPTPTYKSQQ
-995 PPRSPTSGFKSQQP
+995 PPRSPTSGFKSQQAP
-1009 PRSPTS
+1009 PSPTPGFKSQQAPRSPTPTY
-1015 GFKSQ
+1015 KSQ

-1033 QHPRSPTSGF
+1033 QAPLSPTSGFKSQQAPRSPTPTYKSQQPPRSPTSGF
-1043 KSKQAPRSPTSTYK
+1043 KS
-1057 SQQAPRS
+1057 QQAPLS
-1064 PTSALKGC
+1064 PTSAFKSC

-1084 SQVVKTTDNRTRIP
+1084 SQGVKLTDNRTRIP

-1109 ITSISENKAGMQS
+1109 ITSINENKEGMQS
-1122 NRTISSEFQ
+1122 ERTISSEVQ
-1131 KPLTSSTHGK
+1131 TPTLISRTHGK

-1151 IGKLINGSDRK
+1151 IGKLINGSERK
-1162 NQQKRTEAA
+1162 NQQKKSEA
-1171 APLSPFSCQNEEK
+1171 APLPLNCRNEET
-1184 SSTASNARTLRRQ
+1184 SSMTSNARTLRRQ

-1202 PLPTMSRRSSLG
+1202 PPPIMSRRSSLG
-1214 GGSVPD
+1214 GGSLPD